1 MAPAV
6 RGGRS
11 SLARAVSL
19 PAVTGDRSLVV
30 VGAGVFGASVARHCA
45 LAGWDV
51 VLVERIAPGHVRSG
65 SGDES
70 RLIRCCHGRDA
81 WHTRSARRAW
91 ELWHDID
98 PGLVVPCGV
107 AWMARREDGWEAA
120 AEEVLRAEGIPT
132 ERVDAREL
140 FPSVTVEDLSFTLFE
155 PDAGILHARRAVSV
169 LAAQAMQAGA
179 DLVLDEARPDGA
191 SVLLGGG
198 RRLEAD
204 RVVWACGAWLP
215 RVFPGLVE
223 LRVTQQDL
231 FFFDAPPEWSTP
243 PVPGFVDYDG
253 AAYGLGALDGNGLKL
268 GPDVD
273 GPPLDPD
280 EWPRTPDARNETLT
294 REYLKLRF
302 PALAEAPLRSYAVCQ
317 YSLTGNTHFI
327 AAAHPDHDGGV
338 WLYGGGSG
346 HGFKHGPVLAETMH
360 GWLTGREQPEP
371 RFGLGPRAPDRSL
384 RTAGGA
390 SR

>member
-1 MAPAV
+1 V
-6 RGGRS
+6 
-11 SLARAVSL
+11 
-19 PAVTGDRSLVV
+19 
-30 VGAGVFGASVARHCA
+30 
-45 LAGWDV
+45 
-51 VLVERIAPGHVRSG
+51 
-65 SGDES
+65 
-70 RLIRCCHGRDA
+70 
-81 WHTRSARRAW
+81 
-91 ELWHDID
+91 
-98 PGLVVPCGV
+98 
-107 AWMARREDGWEAA
+107 
-120 AEEVLRAEGIPT
+120 
-132 ERVDAREL
+132 
-140 FPSVTVEDLSFTLFE
+140 
-155 PDAGILHARRAVSV
+155 
-169 LAAQAMQAGA
+169 Q
-179 DLVLDEARPDGA
+179 
-191 SVLLGGG
+191 
-198 RRLEAD
+198 
-204 RVVWACGAWLP
+204 
-215 RVFPGLVE
+215 